1 VNFFKLCAVATAVG
15 ALTFAAADAQEFP
28 SRPIKLVIAFPAGG
42 PTDFV
47 GRLLSDKLKE
57 ELGQSVIIENKAGA
71 SGTLGADYVAK
82 SEPDGHT
89 LFLTTVGAVAITP
102 NMRAD
107 MPYDPVKDFAPI
119 TQVVRNTTVL
129 VVRADSPIGSAKE
142 LAALAAAKPNAIPF
156 ASTGIGTTPHLALEL
171 FQSAAGVK
179 FLHVPYRG
187 AAPALTDLLSGQV
200 QALFADV
207 PVLLAQIEAG
217 KLKPLAAASDRR
229 NPMLPQVPTLA
240 EFGYPDTQ
248 SDNWYGLLAPART
261 PRPIISKLNQAIAA
275 ALADPEIN
283 RKLLQSGAI
292 PAPTSPEEF
301 GSQLRDELAR
311 WGRIVREKGIKD
323 S

>member
-1 VNFFKLCAVATAVG
+1 
-15 ALTFAAADAQEFP
+15 
-28 SRPIKLVIAFPAGG
+28 
-42 PTDFV
+42 
-47 GRLLSDKLKE
+47 
-57 ELGQSVIIENKAGA
+57 
-71 SGTLGADYVAK
+71 
-82 SEPDGHT
+82 
-89 LFLTTVGAVAITP
+89 
-102 NMRAD
+102 MRAD
-107 MPYDPVKDFAPI
+107 MPYDPVKDFAPV

-129 VVRADSPIGSAKE
+129 VVRADSPVGSVKDLIALAKE
-142 LAALAAAKPNAIPF
+142 KPNTIPF

-187 AAPALTDLLSGQV
+187 AAPALTDLLGGQV

-217 KLKPLAAASDRR
+217 KLKPLAAASDQR

-240 EFGYPDTQ
+240 ELGYPDTQ

-261 PRPIISKLNQAIAA
+261 PPAIIMKLNQAVAT

-283 RKLLQSGAI
+283 KKLVQSGAI
-292 PAPTSPEEF
+292 PAPTSPAQF
-301 GSQLRDELAR
+301 GTQLKDELAR
-311 WGRIVREKGIKD
+311 WGRIVRDKGIKD